1 MATLEKIRSKG
12 ILLLIVV
19 GAAMVLFIVGDFVN
33 SGSSYFNESHANVA
47 EINGDNVKIRD
58 YAMRIEQ
65 FNDVVR
71 LEYGSNINDE
81 MSEQIR
87 QMVWNSTVNEKI
99 IGDECEKAGM
109 IITTD
114 ELADMLVGNHISPLL
129 QNNNMFMN
137 ENRQFD
143 PNMVRQF
150 LTTIDSEE
158 AASQIPYDQ
167 LNLYR
172 NYWRYWEHAVK
183 VNRLQEKYSSLLAK
197 SLVVN
202 PLEAKYAY
210 NNDKVTA
217 DAVYAMKNYFAMPD
231 SNIVVS
237 DAEIKARYNKNKEQ
251 YKQKQSAD
259 IQYIAVEIR
268 PSDAD
273 FKEVEDWINDLKP
286 EFSTTEDIA
295 SVTNSNS
302 DIAYRAENLT
312 KEQVDEDFQEF
323 AFSGQKNDVMGPILS
338 DNNYKMARIIETGI
352 TSPDSVKLSHIYLR
366 TDNAEKTQQLAD
378 SIINELGKGASFAEL
393 AKAHSINQQ
402 TATNGGEIGWLSE
415 MGLDTKIATPAFAA
429 KQGDTF
435 QVKEGNDINLFRV
448 DEVGKPVAKVKV
460 AVLARAVDASSR
472 TQTNLYNT
480 AKQYV
485 VENNELESFTDNAKE
500 AGYTV
505 AIASNLDINANTINS
520 LKNARELVRWV
531 FENEVG
537 AVSDIYEIND
547 HLVMA
552 AVTKRSEEGYRPM
565 EEMKT
570 AIASE
575 ISNEK
580 KGEMMLADMQGKTI
594 DQLAAMGFRTDT
606 VRNISFASNY
616 AGSIGNEPKLFARI
630 ANAEIN
636 KQSTPVAGNTGAFV
650 FSVISKSE
658 NDRPYNEQEEMN
670 LLSTRESY
678 MAQYL
683 SLEALKKAAKIEDMR
698 YKYY

>member
-19 GAAMVLFIVGDFVN
+19 GAALVIFIIGDLVN
-33 SGSSYFNESHANVA
+33 SGSSYFNESNANVA
-47 EINGDNVKIRD
+47 EINGDKVKIRD

-109 IITTD
+109 MITTN
-114 ELADMLVGNHISPLL
+114 ELADMLIGTHISPLL
-129 QNNNMFMN
+129 QNNGMFMN

-150 LTTIDSEE
+150 LSTIDNEE

-183 VNRLQEKYSSLLAK
+183 VNRLQEKYTSLLSK

-210 NNDKVTA
+210 NNGKVTA

-231 SNIVVS
+231 SNIMVS

-251 YKQKQSAD
+251 YRQKQSAD

-273 FKEVEDWINDLKP
+273 FNEVATWINELKP
-286 EFSTTEDIA
+286 EFTSTEDIA
-295 SVTNSNS
+295 LVTNSNS
-302 DIAYRAENLT
+302 DITYRAENLT
-312 KEQVDEDFQEF
+312 KEQVDEDFREF
-323 AFSGQKNDVMGPILS
+323 AFNGQAGDVMGPILS
-338 DNNYKMARIIETGI
+338 GNNYKMARIVETGI
-352 TSPDSVKLSHIYLR
+352 MSPDSVKLSHIYLR
-366 TDNAEKTQQLAD
+366 AENAEKTQQLAD
-378 SIINELGKGASFAEL
+378 SIVNELNNGVSFAEL

-402 TATNGGEIGWLSE
+402 TAANGGEIGWLSE
-415 MGLDTKIATPAFAA
+415 MGLDTKIAVPAFSA
-429 KQGDTF
+429 KQGATF

-448 DEVGKPVAKVKV
+448 DETGKPVAKVKI

-472 TQTNLYNT
+472 THTNLYNT

-485 VENNELESFTDNAKE
+485 VDNNTIESFVGNAKE

-505 AIASNLDINANTINS
+505 AVASNLDINANSINS
-520 LKNARELVRWV
+520 LKNAREIIRWV
-531 FENEVG
+531 FENKTG
-537 AVSDIYEIND
+537 TVSDIYEIND

-552 AVTKRSEEGYRPM
+552 VVTKRNEEGYRPM
-565 EEMKT
+565 EEVKT

-575 ISNEK
+575 IRNEK
-580 KGEMMLADMQGKTI
+580 KGDMMIAEMQGKTI
-594 DQLAAMGFRTDT
+594 EQLAAMGFRTDT
-606 VRNISFASNY
+606 ISNVSFASNY

-630 ANAEIN
+630 ATTELN
-636 KQSTPVAGNTGAFV
+636 KQSAPIAGNTGAFV
-650 FSVISKSE
+650 FTVISKTES
-658 NDRPYNEQEEMN
+658 DRPYNEQEETN

-678 MAQYL
+678 MVQYM
-683 SLEALKKAAKIEDMR
+683 SLEALKKAAEIKDMR